1 MGLIVKIVYCI
12 IFFSVAY
19 YSGATKNVS
28 NLWDGATISSGQVP
42 TSVQVTGQLYH
53 SWGAEPAVPSEG
65 GDGKVRVPE
74 VRKIKVL
81 TTPAGM
87 VLIPANEFLMGNPYP
102 YEGTAD
108 ELPQH
113 KVKLRSFLID
123 VYEVPYYYY
132 VRIREWG
139 LTNGYPD
146 LAPGLCGYSV
156 KGNKL
161 SGDHPV
167 VGLTWFDCVKWCNA
181 RSEYE
186 GLTPVY
192 YTDKMQTNVYRVG
205 TIMINNYCVDTRADG
220 YRLPTEAEWECAA
233 RGPIKGRRFAFGE
246 KFNIEYLN
254 AKDSGDPFDNGTTP
268 VGFYKG
274 RINDYGLYD
283 VMGNAFE
290 WCWDWFGKY
299 PSEPVENPLGPLTG
313 EFKVLRGGSW
323 NSSFSFFFRCSY
335 RHYYKPHEST
345 PSFGF
350 RCVRSFY

>member
-1 MGLIVKIVYCI
+1 
-12 IFFSVAY
+12 
-19 YSGATKNVS
+19 
-28 NLWDGATISSGQVP
+28 
-42 TSVQVTGQLYH
+42 
-53 SWGAEPAVPSEG
+53 
-65 GDGKVRVPE
+65 
-74 VRKIKVL
+74 
-81 TTPAGM
+81 
-87 VLIPANEFLMGNPYP
+87 MGNPYP
-102 YEGTAD
+102 YEGSAD

-113 KVKLRSFLID
+113 KVQLKSFLID

-132 VRIREWG
+132 SRIREWG

-146 LAPGLCGYSV
+146 LVSGLCGYSV

-167 VGLTWFDCVKWCNA
+167 VGLTWFDCIKWCNA

-205 TIMINNYCVDTRADG
+205 MVMVDNHCIDARADG

-233 RGPIKGRRFAFGE
+233 RGPVKARRFPFGE
-246 KFNIEYLN
+246 KFNLEYLN

-274 RINDYGLYD
+274 KLNDYGLYD
-283 VMGNAFE
+283 VIGNAFE

-299 PSEPVENPLGPLTG
+299 PSEELVESPMGPLTG
-313 EFKVLRGGSW
+313 EYKVLRGGSW
-323 NSSFSFFFRCSY
+323 NSSFPFFFRCSY
-335 RHYYKPHEST
+335 RHYYKPHETT